1 MPAGRPSCSKPRL
14 AATLLALV
22 SVAGCSG
29 AGLLQASPDLRL
41 QTLDAAPE
49 MRSAAAPLPLKRT
62 EEKVV
67 IKPASAITTPLPA
80 AAYSSWCRYLQEDT
94 AAQATILRSPTV
106 SGSLDDSG
114 KSRLSVSLSAGSFNK
129 ARLIEQA
136 SEIKCRRYLAETGL
150 QKLVFLAPQGLTA
163 AGFKAKAERLSQK
176 RGELQ
181 HLRRLVR
188 KELAAGTLDVEK
200 ATGLTVLIDQI
211 IADGNAARSQAD
223 RRMGTGIS
231 DPQTARRLA
240 SELLKAEQELEGV
253 NSRLRT
259 ADAFDVSI
267 SAGWNDSDINNGY
280 STSSDSF
287 SGKVSFTV
295 KLGALAPSRF
305 EHERRATAAKLQA
318 MQGEE
323 GGLLW
328 QVDILRRAHQNALDG
343 LSGSRRKLDEAIA
356 DATRLVAVMRTAD
369 APEYVPALIAAKIQL
384 VRLQAER
391 AGVDGSI
398 AEIKA
403 NMKKLSLS

>member
-1 MPAGRPSCSKPRL
+1 M
-14 AATLLALV
+14 LLALV

-29 AGLLQASPDLRL
+29 AGLLQAKPDLKL
-41 QTLDAAPE
+41 LTLDAQPE
-49 MRSAAAPLPLKRT
+49 TRVAAATLPLKRT
-62 EEKVV
+62 EDKVV
-67 IKPASAITTPLPA
+67 IKPAAVVSKPLPIA
-80 AAYSSWCRYLQEDT
+80 ANSSWCRYLQEDT

-114 KSRLSVSLSAGSFNK
+114 KSRLSVSLSAGSFNR

-136 SEIKCRRYLAETGL
+136 SEIKCRKYLAETGL

-163 AGFKAKAERLSQK
+163 AGFRAKAERVSQK
-176 RGELQ
+176 RAELQ
-181 HLRRLVR
+181 ALRRLVR
-188 KELAAGTLDVEK
+188 EELAAGTLDVEK

-223 RRMGTGIS
+223 RRLGSGIS
-231 DPQTARRLA
+231 DPSAARQLA

-259 ADAFDVSI
+259 ADAFDVSV
-267 SAGWNDSDINNGY
+267 SAGWNDSDISDGY

-318 MQGEE
+318 MQSEE

-343 LSGSRRKLDEAIA
+343 LNSSRRKLDEAIA
-356 DATRLVAVMRTAD
+356 EATRLVAVMRTAD
-369 APEYVPALIAAKIQL
+369 AREYVPALIAAKIQL

-398 AEIKA
+398 AEIRA